1 MNDSNTSLIEKEATA
16 KMKETGRPFSRIEVV
31 DIINS
36 VIDKIDH
43 TQQDAQLYKEL
54 KALSG
59 YIADA
64 KQEISD
70 MQTVSSLEI
79 DQEQISNATDELDA
93 VVKATETA
101 TGTIMDSCERFEE
114 IASKIEDAAI
124 QETMFSEITSIY
136 EACGFQDITG
146 QRITKVVK
154 TLKHIETQVDS
165 ILGTMESTFSEHG
178 IHIEEETLENGPQL
192 PENAISQD
200 DIDALLASF
209 D

>member
-1 MNDSNTSLIEKEATA
+1 MSDNNTSLIEKEATA
-16 KMKETGRPFSRIEVV
+16 KMKETGRPFSRVEVV

-36 VIDKIDH
+36 VIEKIDH

-59 YIADA
+59 YIQDA

-70 MQTVSSLEI
+70 LQAINSLDI
-79 DQEQISNATDELDA
+79 DQEKITDATDELDA
-93 VVKATETA
+93 VVKATEAA
-101 TGTIMDSCERFEE
+101 TGTIMDSCERFEA
-114 IASKIEDAAI
+114 IATQITDPKI
-124 QETMFSEITSIY
+124 QEDVFAEVTSIY

-146 QRITKVVK
+146 QRITKVVR
-154 TLKHIETQVDS
+154 TLKHIEAQVDS
-165 ILGTMESTFSEHG
+165 ILGTMEGTFSEQG
-178 IHIEEETLENGPQL
+178 IEIPEESLENGPQL